1 MKIGEIGLFTN
12 DVIGLSNF
20 YKTLFEIDNKSD
32 DDVIQFII
40 TEGTGLTIYN
50 DGVERK
56 ANYQNICLAFT
67 VDDVDMEYKRLK
79 ALGVKITEPPTIR
92 PWGAKNM
99 IFADPEGNKIIFR
112 CIPK

>member
-1 MKIGEIGLFTN
+1 MKIGEIGLLTN

-20 YKTLFEIDNKSD
+20 YKTVFGIDNKSD

-50 DGVERK
+50 DGMKRK
-56 ANYQNICLAFT
+56 ENYQNVCLAFT
-67 VDDVDMEYKRLK
+67 VDDVDAEYERLK
-79 ALGVKITEPPTIR
+79 TLGVEIIEPPTIR

-99 IFADPEGNKIIFR
+99 IFLDPEGNQLIFR
-112 CIPK
+112 CVP